1 MCNLL
6 HKNLNQIIINNIPII
21 IDIFH
26 SEKYNAL
33 IFIINNPKYIFEKTN
48 VNIKQNIQITMNQSH
63 YELTYFDP
71 TDFDHIEQLN
81 GKHFFAP
88 TGFHM
93 EVGIIKYVYPS
104 LQPTIVEVKLN
115 DQIFV
120 FDIYE
125 PDTTFL
131 SNKCLTTIHKDQHQL
146 IPQWIDYHK
155 KIGFEKFIIYD
166 NDWNESENRILKT
179 KYYNDIIIINANW
192 PYWIYGESIGQVIQ
206 QNHALWKYSPKF
218 LGLTDLDEYINI
230 DPNLLFNQE
239 NSVISIPNT
248 FFGCG
253 RNVEYTSS
261 NFIEKLLYR
270 EQQTNITSRR
280 KCIIQSDK
288 VDLFCVHIP
297 ITFDKNIK
305 YLNFNEG
312 YLNHY
317 RQLSCNRD
325 HGCNCNDRC
334 AIYDASILTK
344 L

>member
-1 MCNLL
+1 MNDNLFE
-6 HKNLNQIIINNIPII
+6 KLNQIKINNVPII

-26 SEKYNAL
+26 SIKYNS
-33 IFIINNPKYIFEKTN
+33 IVFTINNEKLIYKYTGI
-48 VNIKQNIQITMNQSH
+48 NIKQDIKVSINNTDC
-63 YELTYFDP
+63 ELYYIEP
-71 TDFDHIEQLN
+71 TDFNNIEGLN
-81 GKHFFAP
+81 GKTFFQHI
-88 TGFHM
+88 GFHM
-93 EVGIIKYVYPS
+93 DIGIIKNIQFTQPIKVNIQLNTQSFLFEVY
-104 LQPTIVEVKLN
+104 QDNRFEN
-115 DQIFV
+115 
-120 FDIYE
+120 Y
-125 PDTTFL
+125 
-131 SNKCLTTIHKDQHQL
+131 KCLTTIHKDQHHL

-155 KIGFEKFIIYD
+155 KIGFDKFIIYD

-179 KYYNDIIIINANW
+179 KYYNDIIIIKANW

-218 LGLTDLDEYINI
+218 LGLTDLDEYINVN
-230 DPNLLFNQE
+230 PNLLFNQE

-270 EQQTNITSRR
+270 EQQHNITSRR

-305 YLNFNEG
+305 YLDFNEG

>member
-1 MCNLL
+1 MSNLL

-21 IDIFH
+21 LDIFH
-26 SEKYNAL
+26 SEKYNA
-33 IFIINNPKYIFEKTN
+33 IVFIIHNLRNIFENTGIKF
-48 VNIKQNIQITMNQSH
+48 KQNIQITINKIH
-63 YELTYFDP
+63 YDLTYIDP

-93 EVGIIKYVYPS
+93 EVGIIKNVTPS
-104 LQPTIVEVKLN
+104 SNPTIVEVKLN
-115 DQIFV
+115 DQIFI
-120 FDIYE
+120 FDIYK

-131 SNKCLTTIHKDQHQL
+131 TNKCLTTIHKDQHHL

-155 KIGFEKFIIYD
+155 KIGFEKFILYD
-166 NDWNESENRILKT
+166 NNWNEFENLKLKE
-179 KYYNDIIIINANW
+179 KYNDDIIIINANW
-192 PYWIYGESIGQVIQ
+192 IYWLYSHSMGQVIQ

-218 LGLTDLDEYINI
+218 LGLTDLDEYINVNPKI
-230 DPNLLFNQE
+230 LFDPE
-239 NSVISIPNT
+239 KSVISIPNT

-253 RNVEYTSS
+253 RNAEYSS
-261 NFIEKLLYR
+261 NNFIEKLLYR
-270 EQQTNITSRR
+270 EHQINITSRR

-297 ITFDKNIK
+297 LTFDKNIY

-325 HGCNCNDRC
+325 IGCNCNDRC
-334 AIYDASILTK
+334 AIYDGSILNK
-344 L
+344 I